1 MLIRGAIDIVKGLEK
16 KRERRKARLG
26 RKERDRDEPNWRAG
40 EGVEKMR
47 ELGLEICGQG
57 RSRPIWVISA

>member
-1 MLIRGAIDIVKGLEK
+1 MVIRRGAMDIVKGLEK
-16 KRERRKARLG
+16 KRERRKARFN
-26 RKERDRDEPNWRAG
+26 RKDKDGLWKAG

-47 ELGLEICGQG
+47 ELGLEICGKG